1 MSSSFEQSLRCL
13 KIYLERGRSV
23 LENLRLGVIDR
34 IDDDLKWRK
43 AAFINFKFYDEL
55 ARQTDDRKLDERQ
68 RSDNEAKL
76 QALWLEVDKVDRELT
91 ALLNQEARSLAQQ
104 VVSIRATRS
113 KLRCFHSGTKIA
125 SSLNRPV

>member
-23 LENLRLGVIDR
+23 LENLRLGGVDR

-55 ARQTDDRKLDERQ
+55 ARQTDGRKLNERQ